1 MARGEKISVIIPVY
15 NVESYLPRCLESC
28 ISQTLY
34 DVEFIC
40 VNDGSTDGS
49 LQILKDYAAQDGRIK
64 IISKENGGLS
74 SARNVGLD
82 AARGEWI
89 MFLDS
94 DDFLTE
100 NACMRVWVETEEAQ
114 TDIIAFGA
122 ELYPKHPRP
131 DVWYER
137 TLYIGTRRYFGFKP
151 EILFK
156 EAGAKPFVWRQAYRK
171 SFLDRVGVR
180 FDDGYGEDIIFQ
192 FKVFPHAENVAFISD
207 RLYVYRWC
215 RPGSLMAEVN
225 RVPASKLEQHLSIAE
240 RILAYWTKHSITEK
254 YGVYTLDWVLE
265 FIVNDLTEND
275 YEKKAEYASALLSM
289 IEKYGLSQYRAKL
302 WPDRAA
308 LYRKL
313 SSIV

>member
-1 MARGEKISVIIPVY
+1 MSYPEKISVIIPVY
-15 NVESYLPRCLESC
+15 NVENYLPRCLESC

-40 VNDGSTDGS
+40 VNDGSTDRS
-49 LQILKDYAAQDGRIK
+49 PDILKQYAERDARIK
-64 IISKENGGLS
+64 VLTKENGGLS
-74 SARNVGLD
+74 SARNAGL
-82 AARGEWI
+82 AVARGEWI

-94 DDFLTE
+94 DDFLMPE
-100 NACMRVWVETEEAQ
+100 ACERVWVETSEAP

-122 ELYPKHPRP
+122 ELYPRVPKP

-156 EAGAKPFVWRQAYRK
+156 EAGAKPFVWRQAYRRE
-171 SFLDRVGVR
+171 FLDSLGIT

-207 RLYVYRWC
+207 RLYVYRWY
-215 RPGSLMAEVN
+215 RQGSLMADVN
-225 RVPASKLEQHLSIAE
+225 RLPSAKLEQHLSIVE
-240 RILAYWTKHSITEK
+240 RILTYWTQKGITEK

-265 FIVNDLTEND
+265 FIVNDLSEND
-275 YEKKAEYASALLSM
+275 YEKKKEYGASLLSM
-289 IEKYGLSQYRAKL
+289 IERFGLKKYKSQL
-302 WPDRAA
+302 WYDRAA

-313 SSIV
+313 TSI

>member
-1 MARGEKISVIIPVY
+1 MGCGEKISVIIPIY
-15 NVESYLPRCLESC
+15 NVENYLPRCLDSC
-28 ISQTLY
+28 ICQTLY

-40 VNDGSTDGS
+40 VNDGSTDRS
-49 LQILKDYAAQDGRIK
+49 AEILATYAEMDKRIR
-64 IISKENGGLS
+64 IITKENGGLS
-74 SARNVGLD
+74 SARNAGLD
-82 AARGEWI
+82 AARGKWI

-100 NACMRVWVETEEAQ
+100 DACHRVWVESEEAN

-122 ELYPKHPRP
+122 ELYPRVPKP

-156 EAGAKPFVWRQAYRK
+156 EAGAKPFVWRQAYRHEFLK
-171 SFLDRVGVR
+171 STGVR

-192 FKVFPHAENVAFISD
+192 FKIFPEAENVAFISD
-207 RLYVYRWC
+207 RLYVYRWY
-215 RPGSLMAEVN
+215 RQGSLMAQVN
-225 RVPASKLEQHLSIAE
+225 SLPSSKLEQHLSIVD
-240 RILAYWTKHSITEK
+240 RILSYWTERGITEK

-265 FIVNDLTEND
+265 FIVNDLIEND
-275 YEKKAEYASALLSM
+275 YEKKKEYAETLLS
-289 IEKYGLSQYRAKL
+289 IIDKYGLEKYRSKL
-302 WPDRAA
+302 WADRAS

-313 SSIV
+313 TSIR

>member
-1 MARGEKISVIIPVY
+1 MGRGEKISVIIPVY
-15 NVESYLPRCLESC
+15 NVERYLPRCLESC

-49 LQILKDYAAQDGRIK
+49 LQILKDYAALDGRIK

-82 AARGEWI
+82 AACGEWI

-94 DDFLTE
+94 DDFLTA
-100 NACMRVWVETEEAQ
+100 NACMRVWVESEEAN

-122 ELYPKHPRP
+122 ELYPKNPRP

-156 EAGAKPFVWRQAYRK
+156 EPGAKPFVWRQAYRK
-171 SFLDRVGVR
+171 SFLDRVGVK

-192 FKVFPHAENVAFISD
+192 FKVFPHAENVSFISD
-207 RLYVYRWC
+207 RLYVYRWY
-215 RPGSLMAEVN
+215 RQGSLMAQVN
-225 RVPASKLEQHLSIAE
+225 SLPSSKLEQHLSIVD
-240 RILAYWTKHSITEK
+240 RILSYWSERGITEK

-265 FIVNDLTEND
+265 FIVNDLIEND
-275 YEKKAEYASALLSM
+275 YEKKKEYASALLDM
-289 IEKYGLSQYRAKL
+289 IDRYGLKKYRSQL
-302 WPDRAA
+302 WADRAS
-308 LYRKL
+308 LYRRL
-313 SSIV
+313 TSI